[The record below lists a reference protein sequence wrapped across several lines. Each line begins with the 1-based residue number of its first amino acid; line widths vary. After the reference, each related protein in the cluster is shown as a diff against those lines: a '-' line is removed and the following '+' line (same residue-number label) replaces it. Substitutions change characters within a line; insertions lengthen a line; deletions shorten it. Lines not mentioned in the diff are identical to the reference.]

1 MLSSGTAL
9 LLVCTAFV
17 IYERLTFREMM
28 VRQLI
33 GQAEVISWNSTSALL
48 FNDPSAA
55 VETLHCQASG
65 L

>member
-1 MLSSGTAL
+1 
-9 LLVCTAFV
+9 
-17 IYERLTFREMM
+17 MM